1 MVTWFRSQEALPV
14 RARALHPV
22 LVVLAFI
29 LFGLGFTVFV
39 SASEW
44 DLPVEEYILIPDSN
58 LYDLVQPY
66 ASIPG
71 NSVFGV
77 FYNES
82 PYGNKISYVTDIPSS
97 QLDQINENDSYLF
110 WYMFKMFN
118 KAETAVNAVDARV
131 DGIEQNALTI
141 LDLYDWTNADS
152 NVEHSLAAAYI
163 QSLDQALL
171 DMSVPD
177 LLALVTQNQYTSYKG
192 LVAYMVNSSTPAY
205 STSAGN
211 LGTGRSVAGLVA
223 LLSQNQYN
231 QYLRLNTLLS
241 NANFGAS
248 TISTGTIGTG
258 RTVGD
263 LLAML
268 SSNDVM
274 QYNRLN
280 ALLTNQSLTA
290 YDLGTGSLSVGT
302 GISDILALSTRNQ
315 RTFANQVK
323 AYVTANGTEYQVLGS
338 NGKLGTG
345 SSTQT
350 LYTVTRAGFSGLANL
365 LLPSTQPVSVDLID
379 PTDPL
384 SPLRTDK
391 YSSLIPLLAFMAQ
404 TEQNLLT
411 KLQFVLA
418 NDEDIKMKQNEAPNQ
433 EAAIDGFFGSGQG
446 AVVPADI
453 SDTASIA
460 GSVKSTFAGAGSAGD
475 AFAVLNSGDTYSFFS
490 QAVSDDLNG
499 DPMISTHDIN
509 DDSWLEGFD
518 VDEDGY
524 LHLKPSSMFDVSL
537 YLEELLG

>member
-14 RARALHPV
+14 RVRALHPV

-29 LFGLGFTVFV
+29 LFGLGFTVFA

-192 LVAYMVNSSTPAY
+192 IVSYMVNSSTPAY

-241 NANFGAS
+241 NGGYNS
-248 TISTGTIGTG
+248 YRLSTGSLGTG
-258 RTVGD
+258 SSLGNLVALVTANQYDQYLRLNTLLSNTNRPAYSVVSGSLGTNLLAGD
-263 LLAML
+263 LLA
-268 SSNDVM
+268 
-274 QYNRLN
+274 
-280 ALLTNQSLTA
+280 AIT
-290 YDLGTGSLSVGT
+290 
-302 GISDILALSTRNQ
+302 
-315 RTFANQVK
+315 ANQ
-323 AYVTANGTEYQVLGS
+323 ANQYARINSLFTAGGEFIMLAS
-338 NGKLGTG
+338 NGKLGYSA
-345 SSTQT
+345 SSNTM
-350 LYTVTRAGFSGLANL
+350 YTVTRAGFAGLANL
-365 LLPSTQPVSVDLID
+365 LLPDTEAVSVSLID
-379 PTDPL
+379 PADPL

-499 DPMISTHDIN
+499 DPMISTHDLN
-509 DDSWLEGFD
+509 DDSWLDGFD

>member
-14 RARALHPV
+14 RVRALHPV
-22 LVVLAFI
+22 LVVFAFI
-29 LFGLGFTVFV
+29 LFGLGFTVFA

-44 DLPVEEYILIPDSN
+44 DLPVEEYILNTDST

-66 ASIPG
+66 SD
-71 NSVFGV
+71 VYRLFGV
-77 FYNES
+77 NWTYDSGSHKVTNVS
-82 PYGNKISYVTDIPSS
+82 SISSD
-97 QLDQINENDSYLF
+97 
-110 WYMFKMFN
+110 FN
-118 KAETAVNAVDARV
+118 KLDVGDQFVLTAVLDTFLGVNDAINAQS
-131 DGIEQNALTI
+131 ITL
-141 LDLYDWTNADS
+141 LDLDEWTNGRTDVQK
-152 NVEHSLAAAYI
+152 NVTAASL
-163 QSLDQALL
+163 SSGNRELL
-171 DMSVPD
+171 QYTVPD
-177 LLALVTQNQYTSYKG
+177 LIALSTQNQFDTYKG
-192 LVAYMVNSSTPAY
+192 IVSYMVNSSTPAY

-241 NANFGAS
+241 NGGYNS
-248 TISTGTIGTG
+248 YRSSTGSLGTG
-258 RTVGD
+258 SSLGNLVALVTANQYDQYLRLNTLLSNTNRPAYSVVSGSLGTNLLAGD
-263 LLAML
+263 LLA
-268 SSNDVM
+268 
-274 QYNRLN
+274 
-280 ALLTNQSLTA
+280 AIT
-290 YDLGTGSLSVGT
+290 
-302 GISDILALSTRNQ
+302 
-315 RTFANQVK
+315 ANQ
-323 AYVTANGTEYQVLGS
+323 ANQYARINSLFTAGGEFIMLAS
-338 NGKLGTG
+338 NGKLGYSA
-345 SSTQT
+345 SSNTM
-350 LYTVTRAGFSGLANL
+350 YTVTRAGFAGLANL
-365 LLPSTQPVSVDLID
+365 LLPDTEAVSVSLID
-379 PTDPL
+379 PSDPL

-446 AVVPADI
+446 AVVPTDI